1 MTEKFFY
8 SIIDAAE
15 ALAIKRSKLWE
26 LISEG
31 TFDVRKL
38 GSRTVITAVSL
49 SAYAERL
56 PRAEMRSLRNEA
68 DKSSS
73 A

>member
-1 MTEKFFY
+1 MTDRFFY
-8 SIIDAAE
+8 SVTEAAE

-38 GSRTVITAVSL
+38 GSRTVITAASL
-49 SAYAERL
+49 SNYAEGL
-56 PRAEMRSLRNEA
+56 PRAEIRNLRNEA
-68 DKSSS
+68 TKSPS